1 MPDPASKIVTLN
13 GDTVLLV
20 KLQGSSPTG
29 KWVVDINVTPEQ
41 VGGGG
46 CGNQAVCSKTQCTLT
61 IVEA

>member
-20 KLQGSSPTG
+20 KLEGTSPTG
-29 KWVVDINVTPEQ
+29 KWIVNIEALPEQ

-46 CGNQAVCSKTQCTLT
+46 NCGAQAVCTKCNKT
-61 IVEA
+61 VVVSV